1 MIWQPARRAL
11 RRPSNLI
18 AAIVF
23 VAVGVFWAAGAI
35 QSARAQ
41 TLDQRVHDVASQ
53 IQCPACNG
61 ESVAD
66 SPSAIALSMRGVIR
80 QKLSEGVSEQEVLDY
95 FQQRYGAGILESPP
109 KQGFTSLIWLA
120 PVLMFLAG
128 IVVLGS
134 VGREWR
140 VARVAAD
147 LRPDDVSL
155 DADLSDRERERYRR
169 LLQRELDADEGLPVH
184 RVNETEGR

>member
-1 MIWQPARRAL
+1 MMWRSTQRRL

-18 AAIVF
+18 AVVIF
-23 VAVGVFWAAGAI
+23 VAVGVFWAATAI
-35 QSARAQ
+35 QSARSQ
-41 TLDQRVHDVASQ
+41 TLAQRAHDVASQ
-53 IQCPACNG
+53 LQCPACNG

-66 SPSAIALSMRGVIR
+66 SPSAIALSMRGVIHE
-80 QKLSEGVSEQEVLDY
+80 KLAAGASEQDVLDY
-95 FQQRYGAGILESPP
+95 FQQRYGPGILESPP

-140 VARVAAD
+140 LARAAAD
-147 LRPDDVSL
+147 LHVDD
-155 DADLSDRERERYRR
+155 APPEPDLSAPERERYRR
-169 LLQRELDADEGLPVH
+169 LLQRELDADEGLSVYPV
-184 RVNETEGR
+184 RETEGH